1 VGVSELLAA
10 AWGVSRE
17 GEAQM
22 TLDKFV
28 EEVRNGLCI
37 MGLPLNGG
45 WQPSRSEIAGW
56 YYMRFT
62 ISEVVLRY
70 KARVESYETFV
81 NKGTKYD

>member
-1 VGVSELLAA
+1 
-10 AWGVSRE
+10 
-17 GEAQM
+17 M

-37 MGLPLNGG
+37 LGSPLNGG

-56 YYMRFT
+56 YRLGFT
-62 ISEVVLRY
+62 VREVVLRY

-81 NKGTKYD
+81 NKEQRND